1 MLQYTSTPASTTSD
15 LCMWAVGQAHP
26 YSHAHIIARKHTH
39 AINKYF
45 FKSEYGGSTD
55 REGKQDG
62 RF

>member
-1 MLQYTSTPASTTSD
+1 
-15 LCMWAVGQAHP
+15 MWAVGQAHP